1 MEPIM
6 TLRNVG
12 FRYGSDWA
20 VRDVTLDISAGEL
33 LGILGPNGSGKSTLL
48 KIMDG
53 ILLPQEGETRL
64 GNHNISALGR
74 TELAKK
80 VAFVA
85 QETSFKFS
93 FSALEVVLM
102 GRFPHLGRWRFE
114 GKRDL
119 DIVCHCLETVHAL
132 ELADRSIH
140 ELSGGEKQR
149 VLVARALAQEPDMI
163 LLDEPTSFLDIKFK
177 KEIFELISSLARDKK
192 ITVVVVSHD
201 IDFASMYCHRLL
213 ILKAGRMFKAGP
225 PGEIITT
232 RNIET
237 VYDCPVLVDRSP
249 TTGTPRVNVIGERR
263 SQDREGRTQEDLC
276 SKSS

>member
-1 MEPIM
+1 MEPVM
-6 TLRNVG
+6 TLRNIG
-12 FRYGSDWA
+12 FRYGSNWA
-20 VRDVTLDISAGEL
+20 VRNVTLEIGGGEL

-53 ILLPQEGETRL
+53 ILTPQEGETRL
-64 GNHNISALGR
+64 GDRSLRVLGR
-74 TELAKK
+74 TDLARK

-93 FSALEVVLM
+93 FSVLEVVLM
-102 GRFPHLGRWRFE
+102 GRFPHLGRLRFE

-119 DIVCHCLETVHAL
+119 DIVSRCLETVHAL

-177 KEIFELISSLARDKK
+177 KEIFELISSLTRDKK

-201 IDFASMYCHRLL
+201 IDFASMYCQRLL
-213 ILKAGRMFKAGP
+213 VLKAGRMFKAGP
-225 PGEIITT
+225 PAEIITT
-232 RNIET
+232 RNIEN
-237 VYDCPVLVDRSP
+237 VYDCPVLVDRNP
-249 TTGTPRVNVIGERR
+249 ATGTPRVNVIGERPLA
-263 SQDREGRTQEDLC
+263 G
-276 SKSS
+276 